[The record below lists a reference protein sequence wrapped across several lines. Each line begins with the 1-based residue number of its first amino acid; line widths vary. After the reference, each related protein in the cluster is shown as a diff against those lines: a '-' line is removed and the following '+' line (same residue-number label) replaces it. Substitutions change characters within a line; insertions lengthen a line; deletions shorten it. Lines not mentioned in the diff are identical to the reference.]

1 MKQTKQIK
9 RIPETKTERGK
20 SPPPLKRS
28 RAEAE
33 VERIRGLIGSLTG
46 RQQTL
51 ADAIASNKQEA
62 AAALLNGDAE
72 ASAELGAAR
81 RRMTSDADALTDA
94 LAQAE
99 RQLADAERAVGAAAR
114 TEQLDDYA
122 ATKTLRLA
130 GVQKVEHAGRAFA
143 AALRELTELNDRL
156 WSLRNRL
163 GHADPNAVYGT
174 PLSLD
179 QQSWRIAAFA
189 AGNEIDT
196 WIRHKIG
203 SEDRAP
209 SLMTLETHV
218 HAEIDA
224 QLGLG
229 R

>member
-9 RIPETKTERGK
+9 RNPETKIQRGK
-20 SPPPLKRS
+20 SPPQNRS

-81 RRMTSDADALTDA
+81 RRMISDADALTDA
-94 LAQAE
+94 LMQA
-99 RQLADAERAVGAAAR
+99 RAHLADAERALADAER
-114 TEQLDDYA
+114 TERLDDYA

-130 GVQKVEHAGRAFA
+130 GVQKVEHTGRAFA
-143 AALRELTELNDRL
+143 EALRELTALNDRL

-163 GHADPNAVYGT
+163 VPADPNAVFGT

-179 QQSWRIAAFA
+179 QQSWRVAAFG
-189 AGNEIDT
+189 AGNEIDG
-196 WIRHKIG
+196 WFRHKIG
-203 SEDRAP
+203 SEDRAV
-209 SLMTLETHV
+209 SLMTLETQV